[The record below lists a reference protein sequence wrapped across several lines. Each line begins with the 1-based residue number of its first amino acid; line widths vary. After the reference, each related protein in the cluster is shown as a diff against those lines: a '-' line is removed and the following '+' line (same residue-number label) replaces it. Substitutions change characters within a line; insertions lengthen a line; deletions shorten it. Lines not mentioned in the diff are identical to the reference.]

1 MPGDLQREVEQF
13 LYAEARM
20 LDERR
25 YDDWLNLFT
34 NDCRYWVPVMSTRER
49 GNAAA
54 EISGN
59 ADLAHFDDTKGTLTL
74 RIKRLATNFAY
85 AEDPPSRTVRVVTNI
100 QAEPAGGNDEVKA
113 FSNLI
118 LYRTRLETTTDIFAA
133 RREDILR
140 RTGSGWNIAS
150 RKAVLAVNVLPSNN
164 LSVFF

>member
-1 MPGDLQREVEQF
+1 MAGDLLRDVEQF

-25 YDDWLNLFT
+25 YDDWLALFT
-34 NDCRYWVPVMSTRER
+34 GDCRYWVPLMSTRER
-49 GNAAA
+49 GGGP

-59 ADLAHFDDTKGTLTL
+59 HELAHFDDNKGTLTL

-85 AEDPPSRTVRVVTNI
+85 AEDPPSRTVRVVSNI
-100 QAEPAGGNDEVKA
+100 QTEEGGNGEVKA

-133 RREDILR
+133 RREDVLR
-140 RTGSGWNIAS
+140 RNGAGFSIAS

-164 LSVFF
+164 LSIFF